1 MVALILTILMQ
12 QLFGIVVPVDT
23 YLYRLFRPDGGW
35 GMSVVPG
42 LIAFALIWTLTD
54 LMLKYWVGR
63 TNKRDLARPEVA
75 QLPLLVRQE
84 PTGVTLQRLRA
95 WDRGVL
101 ARPVGRRLVWLMSQ
115 LNLVDAQRAHEL
127 LRHQSD
133 LDADTAASSYRTVKL
148 FIWAMPILGFIG
160 TVLGISLAVGG
171 FSDFLT
177 AGVSIEEIETVT
189 AKLGEVAGGLSFAF
203 DTTLLGLLA
212 GLIATMASSGVQ
224 DREER
229 MLTGLDELGLM
240 ILANATSASVPSH
253 AAPSED
259 FDGMMRAHLGRLSE
273 QMEQFTRA
281 VRSGLDGLDQASARM
296 SSGLAASIGSV
307 TDTVEGLGDNLK
319 GVSET
324 LARGMTGLGDRV
336 TSMEEANQSLGAEL
350 ASSSSQV
357 ASASERLLAGVQSQA
372 GAEEA
377 MQVLS
382 ASISEFAERLS
393 EFSDA
398 QAELAP
404 ALNHLAGPLELRL
417 VPRRDTAS
425 PETTSDD
432 V

>member
-1 MVALILTILMQ
+1 ML
-12 QLFGIVVPVDT
+12 
-23 YLYRLFRPDGGW
+23 
-35 GMSVVPG
+35 PG
-42 LIAFALIWTLTD
+42 LD
-54 LMLKYWVGR
+54 G
-63 TNKRDLARPEVA
+63 
-75 QLPLLVRQE
+75 
-84 PTGVTLQRLRA
+84 
-95 WDRGVL
+95 
-101 ARPVGRRLVWLMSQ
+101 
-115 LNLVDAQRAHEL
+115 
-127 LRHQSD
+127 
-133 LDADTAASSYRTVKL
+133 
-148 FIWAMPILGFIG
+148 
-160 TVLGISLAVGG
+160 
-171 FSDFLT
+171 
-177 AGVSIEEIETVT
+177 
-189 AKLGEVAGGLSFAF
+189 
-203 DTTLLGLLA
+203 LGL
-212 GLIATMASSGVQ
+212 T
-224 DREER
+224 
-229 MLTGLDELGLM
+229 
-240 ILANATSASVPSH
+240 ILANAKSASVPSH